1 VVIRVFL
8 VDDHEMVR
16 RGVADLL
23 ERERDMEV
31 VGESDSATH
40 ALGRILATVPDVVLL
55 DARLPDGDGVDIC
68 RQVREAAPQIRCVML
83 TAYDDDEALFA
94 AILAGASG
102 YVLKDI
108 RANGLVEGVRRAAA
122 GESLIDEST
131 RERAI
136 ARMRPGAEDDPRF
149 EGLTPRERE
158 VLLRLADGLSNRQ
171 IGMDL
176 RLAEKT
182 VKNHVSA
189 VLAKLGLKSRT
200 QAALY
205 VHHSG

>member
-1 VVIRVFL
+1 MIRVFL

-16 RGVADLL
+16 RGVTDLL
-23 ERERDMEV
+23 ERERDIQV

-55 DARLPDGDGVDIC
+55 DVRLPDGNGVDVC
-68 RQVREAAPQIRCVML
+68 RQIKAAAPQIPCLML
-83 TAYDDDEALFA
+83 TAYDDDEALYA

-108 RANGLVEGVRRAAA
+108 RANGLVAGVRRAA
-122 GESLIDEST
+122 GGGSLIDRNT

-136 ARMRPGAEDDPRF
+136 ERLRSGAKDDPRF
-149 EGLTPRERE
+149 EELTPRERE
-158 VLLRLADGLSNRQ
+158 VLMRVAEGLSNRQ
-171 IGMDL
+171 IGAEL
-176 RLAEKT
+176 NLAEKT

-189 VLAKLGLKSRT
+189 ILAKLGLQSRT
-200 QAALY
+200 QAALL
-205 VHHSG
+205 VRDVP